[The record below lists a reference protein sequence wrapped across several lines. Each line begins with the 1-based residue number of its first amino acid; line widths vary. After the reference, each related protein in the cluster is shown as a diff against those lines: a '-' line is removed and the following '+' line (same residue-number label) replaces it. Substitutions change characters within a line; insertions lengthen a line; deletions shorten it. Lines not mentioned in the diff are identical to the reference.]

1 MLQRYCQGRPA
12 SVAFAANGTDARILG
27 LSEQLCGLEQFG
39 AKPFLYCGN
48 IAPLD
53 FSSGSSPG
61 DAREQTLGKVRKMV
75 SVITRECTLVGLNGI
90 DFLLTDEPD
99 VLFLEVN
106 PRYSSSM
113 ELYRKVYG
121 LDIFSLHVESFEGR
135 LPEQHLLREENPS
148 YSGPYWGKAIVYA
161 PWDLLTKD
169 TGVWFSKGIRDIP
182 HPNEMIPAGAPI
194 CTVFAEGDSRSR
206 CLEALKEKKDW
217 VLRHVSRVV

>member
-99 VLFLEVN
+99 VLFLEVIHAIL
-106 PRYSSSM
+106 PQWSFIVRYT
-113 ELYRKVYG
+113 G
-121 LDIFSLHVESFEGR
+121 WTFS
-135 LPEQHLLREENPS
+135 
-148 YSGPYWGKAIVYA
+148 AC
-161 PWDLLTKD
+161 
-169 TGVWFSKGIRDIP
+169 
-182 HPNEMIPAGAPI
+182 M
-194 CTVFAEGDSRSR
+194 
-206 CLEALKEKKDW
+206 
-217 VLRHVSRVV
+217 